1 MKYLLLL
8 FIFLVSPIT
17 LASMD
22 DECFIIIKDIENI
35 GNVLEE
41 KGCVRN
47 NILTVIFNTDI
58 GDADEVLVVASSRWC
73 RFDRNR
79 EIINRTLSCVLYS
92 NEGRN
97 RI

>member
-1 MKYLLLL
+1 MKYLPLL
-8 FIFLVSPIT
+8 FIFLVSPIA

-22 DECFIIIKDIENI
+22 DECAIIIKDIKDI
-35 GNVLEE
+35 GNVMEE

-47 NILTVIFNTDI
+47 NILTVLLDI
-58 GDADEVLVVASSRWC
+58 NEDNADEALVIASSRWC

-79 EIINRTLSCVLYS
+79 EIINKTLSCVLYS
-92 NEGRN
+92 NKGRN